1 MSIGTTGKDED
12 TVILLRGK
20 VESIQKELEEEKEL
34 HEKEKQF
41 HEQVIKKYEER
52 LATLTEQQEE
62 VTGDLKHK
70 TQQYEEL
77 ISGYLI
83 IVD

>member
-1 MSIGTTGKDED
+1 MSIGTTEKDEEQ
-12 TVILLRGK
+12 VKWLRGK
-20 VESIQKELEEEKEL
+20 VESIQKQLEEEKEL

-41 HEQVIKKYEER
+41 HEQVIKKHEER
-52 LATLTEQQEE
+52 LATLTKQQEE

-70 TQQYEEL
+70 TEQYEEL